1 MDTPF
6 IPPNVRS
13 VILKASSIL
22 KPGSD
27 ENRTIK
33 QNMFKNGIKY
43 VSKCQQALEG
53 IIDAAYQVLCTH

>member
-6 IPPNVRS
+6 IPANVRS

-22 KPGSD
+22 KPGDD
-27 ENRTIK
+27 ENRRVK
-33 QNMFKNGIKY
+33 QNILKNDIKY
-43 VSKCQQALEG
+43 LSKWQQALEG